1 MSSVGFWFLP
11 ASILIIVL
19 LATSAKRANFSWESP
34 SFFLSF
40 FIFVDKLLL
49 DILYYNI
56 TIKMCDGLLLYH
68 YGIAIII
75 KSQIYGAVK
84 KGILQN
90 LRQRIF

>member
-1 MSSVGFWFLP
+1 
-11 ASILIIVL
+11 
-19 LATSAKRANFSWESP
+19 
-34 SFFLSF
+34 
-40 FIFVDKLLL
+40 
-49 DILYYNI
+49 
-56 TIKMCDGLLLYH
+56 MCDGLLLYH